1 MSGVNYGNIIVI
13 ILVIIFVFDVNDNI
27 FIFNYFN
34 YIVIIQENMQSGVFV
49 IFIVNIIMFV
59 NDIDQVSYLLGVI
72 VIY

>member
-13 ILVIIFVFDVNDNI
+13 ILVIIFVFDVNDNT

-59 NDIDQVSYLLGVI
+59 NDID
-72 VIY
+72 

>member
-1 MSGVNYGNIIVI
+1 MSGVNYGNIIVN
-13 ILVIIFVFDVNDNI
+13 ILVIIFVFDVNDNT

>member
-13 ILVIIFVFDVNDNI
+13 ILVIIFVFDVNDNT
-27 FIFNYFN
+27 FIFNYLN
-34 YIVIIQENMQSGVFV
+34 YTVIIQENMQSGVFV

>member
-13 ILVIIFVFDVNDNI
+13 ILVIIFVFDVNDNT

-34 YIVIIQENMQSGVFV
+34 YTVIIQENMQSGVFV

>member
-13 ILVIIFVFDVNDNI
+13 ILVIIFVFDVNDNT

>member
-13 ILVIIFVFDVNDNI
+13 ILVIIFVFDVNDNT

-34 YIVIIQENMQSGVFV
+34 YMVIIQENMQSGVFV

>member
-13 ILVIIFVFDVNDNI
+13 TLVIIFVFDVNDNT

-34 YIVIIQENMQSGVFV
+34 YMVIIQENMQSGVFV
-49 IFIVNIIMFV
+49 IFTVNIIMFV